1 MQDGVMPDDCPSSSA
16 VHDLAALGDGMLS
29 EHGMRRLAGHVSRCR
44 PCMIVLVS
52 LANDAQE
59 IDAAGSRPLGPRL
72 VFDRGDRDSGLH
84 TAGAIGSAMPS
95 TSHRPRR

>member
-1 MQDGVMPDDCPSSSA
+1 
-16 VHDLAALGDGMLS
+16 
-29 EHGMRRLAGHVSRCR
+29 
-44 PCMIVLVS
+44 MIVLVS